1 MERLQKVIA
10 ASGYCSRRKAEELIG
25 KGRVTVNG
33 EVVREMGVQ
42 VTNQDQVI
50 VDGQLIGRENKEY
63 YLLYKPRGVVTT
75 VSDDKHRKTVVDLIE
90 TNARIYPVGRL
101 DYDTTGVLILT
112 NDGTLANG
120 LMHPRNK
127 IDKCYVAKVKGIPD
141 GAALKQLERGVFV
154 DKVKV
159 RATRVKM
166 KKVDKKNNTCMLFI
180 TIHDGRNHQIKK
192 MVEAIGSEVV
202 KLKRESVSFLDL
214 SGLNSGEYRPLTIKE
229 VHKLYH
235 EVGLTTEK
243 K

>member
-10 ASGYCSRRKAEELIG
+10 ASGYCSRRKAEELIK
-25 KGRVTVNG
+25 KGHVMVNG
-33 EVVREMGVQ
+33 KLIREMGVQ
-42 VTNQDQVI
+42 VSSSDQI
-50 VDGQLIGRENKEY
+50 MVDGELISKENKEY

-75 VSDDKHRKTVVDLIE
+75 VSDDKHRKTVVDLID

-127 IDKCYVAKVKGIPD
+127 IDKCYVAKVKGIPE
-141 GAALKQLERGVFV
+141 AQSLKQLTRGVFV
-154 DKVKV
+154 DQVKV

-166 KKVDKKNNTCMLFI
+166 KKVDKKNNTCMIHL
-180 TIHDGRNHQIKK
+180 TIHDGRNHQVKK
-192 MVEAIGSEVV
+192 MIEAIGSEVI

-214 SGLNSGEYRPLTIKE
+214 SGLTSGEYRVLTLKE

-235 EVGLTTEK
+235 ELGINK
-243 K
+243 HN